1 MTKLERGIVRVCTWL
16 AAWLIVLMIGGTWL
30 GCCRE
35 LHVHIAERVY
45 VTKATDAQADR
56 QTPDEIIEELID
68 DLADTQTNREAAGEP

>member
-16 AAWLIVLMIGGTWL
+16 AAWLVLLMIGGTAL

-45 VTKATDAQADR
+45 VTKATDVQADW
-56 QTPDEIIEELID
+56 QTPNEILDEVID
-68 DLADTQTNREAAGEP
+68 DLTGVETDRETAGEP